1 MHFEIEM
8 PKATRPRSEEPAPPV
23 NLVPVATLVLWIVCL
38 TVGVV
43 GFFLRYPWPRPPPKE
58 PPPVV
63 AQRINV
69 QIADQAIAQPQ
80 AGAPSTV
87 TPPAEPQ
94 PPAPVAPPIAVSAP
108 PLAAVANLLPAPS
121 FALPVEGPHQ
131 VVDAKAAV
139 PVQAAPA
146 VAPPPANV
154 PQHLT
159 YGQGEG
165 RQPAPE
171 YPAEAARA
179 GEEGTVVVQFT
190 VDENGHVTSA
200 EASTHSQWPVLNHAA
215 VRAVRDTWRFP
226 AGPPRNYEVS
236 IQFQLVQK

>member
-1 MHFEIEM
+1 MLFEMEM
-8 PKATRPRSEEPAPPV
+8 PKTTRLRPEEPAGRV
-23 NLVPVATLVLWIVCL
+23 NLVPVATLVLWLVCL
-38 TVGVV
+38 GVGLV
-43 GFFLRYPWPRPPPKE
+43 GFFLQYPWPRPPPKE

-80 AGAPSTV
+80 TGAPSAV
-87 TPPAEPQ
+87 TPPAQPQ
-94 PPAPVAPPIAVSAP
+94 PPAPVAPAVAVPAP
-108 PLAAVANLLPAPS
+108 PLAAVAHLLPAPS
-121 FALPVEGPHQ
+121 FALAVEGPHR

-146 VAPPPANV
+146 VAPPANG
-154 PQHLT
+154 PQQLT

-171 YPAEAARA
+171 YPREAVLDR
-179 GEEGTVVVQFT
+179 EEGTVIVRFT

-200 EASTHSQWPVLNHAA
+200 EASTSSRWPALNHAA

-226 AGPPRNYEVS
+226 PGPPRNYEVS